1 MRFLDFSE
9 DREAIYQKVME
20 FSSRKKLFSITT
32 KILGRAVFFFVHE
45 VEEFSRLRGGPDFFV
60 EGCGG
65 APPSFLE
72 RMIASVFGRRQGVV
86 TISFL
91 YLERRR
97 SLLADCD

>member
-1 MRFLDFSE
+1 ME
-9 DREAIYQKVME
+9 KV
-20 FSSRKKLFSITT
+20 S
-32 KILGRAVFFFVHE
+32 G
-45 VEEFSRLRGGPDFFV
+45 LRGGPDFFV

-72 RMIASVFGRRQGVV
+72 RMIASIFGRRKGGSQD
-86 TISFL
+86 FLL